1 MSFPRRPLSNLTEI
15 FKRMSIIT
23 IFLLSDNEKES
34 QESSSMSGEKTLRP
48 SGVESASIEKFD
60 RTENHLSAASVSD
73 SN

>member
-1 MSFPRRPLSNLTEI
+1 MRRS
-15 FKRMSIIT
+15 
-23 IFLLSDNEKES
+23 S